1 MNGKYGPQ
9 TAEIEAI
16 IERLKTM
23 TVDEVEALAA
33 ARDAARKAART
44 AAWKAA
50 RTAAWYAAR
59 DVAWDAAREAAWDA
73 ILALLVKDLITPEQF
88 DLLYGPWASVMEK
101 EVDKESEDE

>member
-23 TVDEVEALAA
+23 TVDEAKALAA
-33 ARDAARKAART
+33 AWYDDRT

-50 RTAAWYAAR
+50 WYAAWYAA
-59 DVAWDAAREAAWDA
+59 VDAARDAAWYA
-73 ILALLVKDLITPEQF
+73 ILALLVSDLITPEQF